1 MISVSLPVVPLRTS
15 ARIGSPAAT
24 VAAVALTG
32 SFGFAPASGTAAST
46 SSVVPAAITLALAMM
61 PPQET
66 TRISRDALVRR
77 RLYAVNSRE
86 ILIGPLRLLEALLGQ
101 ITQVDGALGALLRQ
115 DAASSSER
123 EDLGAS

>member
-1 MISVSLPVVPLRTS
+1 
-15 ARIGSPAAT
+15 
-24 VAAVALTG
+24 
-32 SFGFAPASGTAAST
+32 
-46 SSVVPAAITLALAMM
+46 MM

-77 RLYAVNSRE
+77 RLYAVNYRE

-101 ITQVDGALGALLRQ
+101 ITQVDGALGSLLRQ

-123 EDLGAS
+123 EDLGASGFGEVTARSWGRLLRWHGYRLSPWTKGDCGLRVRAMRRRAAGRRSTGRTWPWWL